1 MDTVEVICDKIK
13 SYSHYTTQVH
23 LRVNL
28 FWEKVVK
35 AFARTAADS
44 TKTQKSRTL
53 LTKSEQNRQQSLLAF
68 SKK

>member
-1 MDTVEVICDKIK
+1 
-13 SYSHYTTQVH
+13 
-23 LRVNL
+23 L
-28 FWEKVVK
+28 EKVVK